1 MDENIKECLDELQE
15 ASKYISELEG
25 KIKNVLK
32 IIEERSIF
40 DTPEDI
46 YHKIE
51 WELEW
56 CITYSEMITDIMRE
70 SVLPIKELLFGKV
83 VKQEL

>member
-1 MDENIKECLDELQE
+1 MNIKHPLKWNELYPIQTVLMDLASQENCDGEPYDQIIE
-15 ASKYISELEG
+15 ASEYICELEDKL
-25 KIKNVLK
+25 KIVLE

-51 WELEW
+51 WEL
-56 CITYSEMITDIMRE
+56 
-70 SVLPIKELLFGKV
+70 K
-83 VKQEL
+83 